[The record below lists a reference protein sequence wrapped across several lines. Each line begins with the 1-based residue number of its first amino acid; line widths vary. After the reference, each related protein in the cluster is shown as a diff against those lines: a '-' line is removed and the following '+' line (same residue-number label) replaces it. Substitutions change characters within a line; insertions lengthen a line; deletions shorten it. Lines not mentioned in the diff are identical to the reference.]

1 VVKKMFF
8 LIMVLILTMTIFL
21 TGCSEEKG
29 VAPPEEKEK
38 PNTMPIEKF
47 NKLHDDQKL
56 KNMKAITEV
65 FGAADKVT
73 QDDKG
78 HTVWVYFDRVH
89 YKSGNIGSL
98 LFSFYTEE
106 EYKKFM
112 ASMGLSGEYEE
123 GMVAKIEPLTRE
135 RLKGLYG
142 IE

>member
-1 VVKKMFF
+1 MVKKMFI
-8 LIMVLILTMTIFL
+8 LVMVLVLTMTIFL
-21 TGCSEEKG
+21 TGCSEDKG
-29 VAPPEEKEK
+29 AIPPAKKEK
-38 PNTMPIEKF
+38 PNTMPIEEF
-47 NKLHDDQKL
+47 NKLLDDQKL
-56 KNMKAITEV
+56 KNMGAITDV
-65 FGAADKVT
+65 FGTADKVT

-89 YKSGNIGSL
+89 YKSGNIASL

-123 GMVAKIEPLTRE
+123 GMVAKTEPLTRE
-135 RLKGLYG
+135 RLKSLYG